1 MSEEDY
7 SYLFKIVII
16 GDSGVG
22 KSNIFNRFIK
32 DEFNMDSK
40 ATIGVEFSAKN
51 ITINDKV
58 IKAQVWDTAGQERF
72 RALAKNYY
80 RGAVGALVVYDITNY
95 ESFKNAEKWLRE
107 VKEHAEPHLVT
118 LFIGNK
124 CDLEEN
130 RAVKIEEGTEFSQK
144 QGLGFVET
152 SAKDNINIDTAF
164 TRLVTEVFETLDK
177 IGGDEE
183 PVNDTPTKPTTGN
196 TTGSKTLTQTSGGTT
211 LTTKPRTDDK
221 KSGGCC

>member
-7 SYLFKIVII
+7 TYLFKIVII
-16 GDSGVG
+16 GDSAVG
-22 KSNIFNRFIK
+22 KSNIFTRFIK

-51 ITINDKV
+51 VTIQDKV

-80 RGAVGALVVYDITNY
+80 RGAVGALLVYDITNY
-95 ESFKNAEKWLRE
+95 ESFKNVEKWLKE

-118 LFIGNK
+118 LLIGNK
-124 CDLEEN
+124 NDLEDK
-130 RAVKIEEGTEFSQK
+130 RAVKTEEGAEFAEK

-152 SAKDNINIDTAF
+152 SAKNNVNIETAF
-164 TRLVTEVFETLDK
+164 NKLVTEIFETLEK
-177 IGGDEE
+177 VGGDETEE
-183 PVNDTPTKPTTGN
+183 PNPTGKTTNKIGTTTDVIDLN
-196 TTGSKTLTQTSGGTT
+196 TTKAKKTQ
-211 LTTKPRTDDK
+211 D
-221 KSGGCC
+221 GGCAC